1 MYSYKRMFGF
11 SLLLY
16 FDFNPHST
24 NPRALLSQRHH
35 LCGAHWARAT
45 ERREGGACSR
55 VEHTVTG
62 CCDVMCSD
70 QPRWKV
76 WWPGHSWSNVN
87 GSGHGG
93 RWPVGRR
100 LCWRP
105 NRSSLSLCICLS
117 VTSLCFARV
126 HTRQWLNALAMF
138 DEMHNLEYV
147 KYYQTYLST
156 KNQGCMTFE
165 VFFCAQHLRI
175 CRACAC
181 ASKDSL
187 CLASKDTSKHMVFA
201 MVCNIAWVFSLHK
214 FN

>member
-1 MYSYKRMFGF
+1 MKGMM
-11 SLLLY
+11 
-16 FDFNPHST
+16 T
-24 NPRALLSQRHH
+24 RALVVKCQ
-35 LCGAHWARAT
+35 
-45 ERREGGACSR
+45 
-55 VEHTVTG
+55 
-62 CCDVMCSD
+62 
-70 QPRWKV
+70 WK
-76 WWPGHSWSNVN
+76 WP
-87 GSGHGG
+87 
-93 RWPVGRR
+93 RWPVAGGATS
-100 LCWRP
+100 LLEAKP
-105 NRSSLSLCICLS
+105 ELPVPVYMSLSDQLVFCTRLHM
-117 VTSLCFARV
+117 SL
-126 HTRQWLNALAMF
+126 RQWLNALAMF

-147 KYYQTYLST
+147 KYHQNYLST